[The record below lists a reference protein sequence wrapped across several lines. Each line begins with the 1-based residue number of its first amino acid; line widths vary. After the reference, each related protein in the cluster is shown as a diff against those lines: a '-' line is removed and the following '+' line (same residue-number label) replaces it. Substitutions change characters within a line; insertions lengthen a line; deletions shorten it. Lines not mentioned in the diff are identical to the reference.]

1 MSIKDGEFYAQLFNE
16 YSKMLTENQRSVFE
30 MYCMCDLSLGEI
42 AEIKGITRQSVLD
55 TVSKT
60 KKLLSN
66 LESKLGLVAKKQA
79 IYELI
84 GSLTPQNT
92 QEIGESI
99 KNILGDD

>member
-1 MSIKDGEFYAQLFNE
+1 MSIKDGEYYAELFNE
-16 YSKMLTENQRSVFE
+16 YSKMLTDNQRSVFE

-42 AEIKGITRQSVLD
+42 AEIKAITRQSVLD
-55 TVSKT
+55 TVTKS
-60 KKLLSN
+60 KKLLLD
-66 LESKLGLVAKKQA
+66 LESKLHLVAKKNA

-84 GSLTPQNT
+84 GSLTPQNA